1 MAAEPPLTVMVSS
14 SVYQNK
20 SLLDQVFA
28 VLQGHKYE
36 VWMSHMGTVP
46 VFSRQSNFDNCLE
59 AVERCDIFL
68 GIITPFY
75 GTGKTEDGKTIT
87 HHELLK
93 AIEIDKVRWVLS
105 DYRVNFARQLL
116 KQYRFTRNGTPRAA
130 FQLRKT
136 SVLDDIGVIEM
147 YEDAIRNDVSL
158 PDRTGNWVHEYR
170 TDDGAVFYIDSQLGA
185 VDRVREFISRTE
197 EEGND

>member
-1 MAAEPPLTVMVSS
+1 MPAQPPLTVMVSS
-14 SVYQNK
+14 SVHQNK

-28 VLQGHKYE
+28 VLQGHDYE

-46 VFSRQSNFDNCLE
+46 VFSRQSNYDNCLE
-59 AVERCDIFL
+59 AVEKCDIFL

-75 GTGKTEDGKTIT
+75 GTGKMDDGKTIT

-93 AIEIDKVRWVLS
+93 AIELDKVRWVLS

-116 KQYRFTRNGTPRAA
+116 KQFRFTQQGKPRAS
-130 FQLRKT
+130 FRFNRT

-147 YEDAIRNDVSL
+147 YEDATRNDVKL
-158 PDRTGNWVHEYR
+158 PERTGNWVQEYR
-170 TDDGAVFYIDSQLGA
+170 TDKDAVFYVDSQLGR

-197 EEGND
+197 EEANG